1 MIYRVAIAQTIRPGA
16 KDPLNQLKQV
26 EKELEEISL
35 EGKEEFYA
43 QIELNRAILTKD
55 KEKIISMAEKNI
67 LDSNNSNTWDIMKLL
82 TP

>member
-55 KEKIISMAEKNI
+55 KEKIISMAE
-67 LDSNNSNTWDIMKLL
+67 WMLL
-82 TP
+82 TPWKAN